1 MTSGIV
7 KDFGQRATAGVN
19 GVGGRDMTTGSETAT
34 ASPSSTTLRPPRNP
48 VDRRAVRWWTTNLLL
63 LVAVPVV
70 SLVVLGV
77 LIPPARFW
85 LIASA
90 VVIAAVGLVAV
101 VALPRWWFRVHRWEV
116 TETAVYTRTGWFW
129 QEWRVAPLSRIQ
141 TVDTRRGPLEQRF
154 GLATVVVTTASAKG
168 AVTMPG
174 LDHALAEDVAEQL
187 TVATQAVPGDAT

>member
-1 MTSGIV
+1 MTADPG
-7 KDFGQRATAGVN
+7 
-19 GVGGRDMTTGSETAT
+19 TAT
-34 ASPSSTTLRPPRNP
+34 ASTSGTRLRPPRNP
-48 VDRRAVRWWTTNLLL
+48 VDHRAVGWWRTNLLL
-63 LVAVPVV
+63 LTATPVV
-70 SLVVLGV
+70 PLVVLGV

-85 LIASA
+85 LLAPA

-101 VALPRWWFRVHRWEV
+101 VVLPGWWFRVHRWEV
-116 TETAVYTRTGWFW
+116 TETAVYTRTGRIW

-168 AVTMPG
+168 AVTLPG
-174 LDHALAEDVAEQL
+174 LDHALAGDIAEQL